1 MGGAFR
7 YKKKEVKMTSHR
19 WKTHKGDKLQLKF
32 AQNSYKLKLMNRIWW
47 EMWGKGKNMN
57 KESLSNYSQAYAQA
71 NMDIYRREQE
81 KAQEAKWRLREEL
94 ESAKV
99 EVQKR
104 AAMEELITYEKKQR
118 EQNRSD
124 IASLRQLQKTE
135 IVVTTEGKVE
145 IHKELFGEG
154 KVDRPNFQIIEFTQY
169 LLEEAGAYGIFE
181 IVFMSTGGV
190 RKMYLN
196 LANVTSKE
204 VNKKF
209 NRAGIRFGFSHGKE
223 SEIREMLVV
232 KLLAI
237 APVRRLPAKHGWFRD
252 ADLKLHFA
260 FPTDLTWKE
269 LERLL

>member
-1 MGGAFR
+1 MGGAFH
-7 YKKKEVKMTSHR
+7 YKKEEVKMTSHR

-32 AQNSYKLKLMNRIWW
+32 AQNSHKLKLMNRIWW
-47 EMWGKGKNMN
+47 EMWGKGKSMN
-57 KESLSNYSQAYAQA
+57 KESLSNYSQAYSQA

-104 AAMEELITYEKKQR
+104 AAIEEIISREKERR
-118 EQNRSD
+118 EKNRAD
-124 IASLRQLQKTE
+124 TVSLRQLQKTE
-135 IVVTTEGKVE
+135 IVVTVDGKVE
-145 IHKELFGEG
+145 IHKELFGGG

-169 LLEEAGAYGIFE
+169 LLEVEEAYGIFE
-181 IVFMSTGGV
+181 IVFMCSGET
-190 RKMYLN
+190 RKVYLN

-209 NRAGIRFGFSHGKE
+209 NRAGICFGFSHGKE
-223 SEIREMLVV
+223 SELREMLVV
-232 KLLAI
+232 KLLSN
-237 APVRRLPAKHGWFRD
+237 APRKRLPAKHGWFRD
-252 ADLKLHFA
+252 TDLKLNFA

-269 LERLL
+269 LEHLR